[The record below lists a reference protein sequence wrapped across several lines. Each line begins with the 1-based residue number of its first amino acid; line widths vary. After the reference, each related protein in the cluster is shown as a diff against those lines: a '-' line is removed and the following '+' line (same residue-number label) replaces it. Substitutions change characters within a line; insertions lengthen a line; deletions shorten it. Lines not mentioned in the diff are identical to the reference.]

1 MSNKETMEEIRERLR
16 REKEAARQNSGNKTE
31 VVSRLAHED
40 HGPDFAKIAEDL
52 KRRHEEEKH
61 SLNEG
66 YVKMTIYVEENIA
79 AAFNALCIKRGDQKK
94 YLNEAL
100 ADYVAKKHRELN
112 S

>member
-16 REKEAARQNSGNKTE
+16 REKEAARAGVTKPE
-31 VVSRLAHED
+31 VVSRLAHESS
-40 HGPDFAKIAEDL
+40 GPDFAKIAEDL

-66 YVKMTIYVEENIA
+66 HVKMTIYVEENIA

-100 ADYVAKKHRELN
+100 ADYVAKKYRELQN
-112 S
+112 